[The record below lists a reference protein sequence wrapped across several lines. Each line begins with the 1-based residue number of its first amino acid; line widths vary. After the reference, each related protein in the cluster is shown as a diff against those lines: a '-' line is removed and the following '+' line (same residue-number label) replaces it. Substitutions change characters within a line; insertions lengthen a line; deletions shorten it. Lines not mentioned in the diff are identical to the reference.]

1 LNVTEAVIDVGSS
14 NGAEAP
20 DAGASASETT
30 NDTLLFPDADA
41 TQESAPGPEAGHAA
55 EKTDSVADGSNID
68 FLRTPVEDL
77 PENLRPLAPLAKN
90 LQADYTRSQQ
100 DLRDREAQ
108 LSQREQQIQTQN
120 QQAQQHQQQWADRV
134 QQTVAPD
141 TDPIQQMRASLTA
154 DENQAIDTVQAIVQ
168 HQVGAH
174 LQQMQGQ
181 IDTLRQENDSL
192 KHGYSGVHNYM
203 TEQAQV
209 KTRQDVGAAI
219 EQYGEDVRRYG
230 PQILHMLK
238 GEAPPNPRTGRPY
251 TVTEAYE
258 QLSGRTQQAAE
269 SLRNAD
275 QQAKRSSK
283 RRVAANSSVDSSEDA
298 GPLSEAEAINQL
310 KALGFE

>member
-1 LNVTEAVIDVGSS
+1 MTEAVIDVGSS

-20 DAGASASETT
+20 DAGASANETT
-30 NDTLLFPDADA
+30 SDTLLFPDADA
-41 TQESAPGPEAGHAA
+41 TQESAPEPEAGHSA
-55 EKTDSVADGSNID
+55 EATDSVADDSKVD
-68 FLRTPVEDL
+68 LLRTPVDEL

-90 LQADYTRSQQ
+90 LQAAYTRSQQ
-100 DLRDREAQ
+100 DLREREAQ
-108 LSQREQQIQTQN
+108 LAQREQQIQAQN
-120 QQAQQHQQQWADRV
+120 QQAQQHQQQWADRL
-134 QQTVAPD
+134 QQAVIPD

-168 HQVGAH
+168 HQVGTQ

-192 KHGYSGVHNYM
+192 KSGYSGVHNYM

-209 KTRQDVGAAI
+209 KTRQDVQQAI
-219 EQYGEDVRRYG
+219 DRYGEDVRRYG
-230 PQILHMLK
+230 QQILHMLK
-238 GEAPPNPRTGRPY
+238 SDAPPNPRTGRKY
-251 TVTEAYE
+251 TVIEAYE
-258 QLSGRTQQAAE
+258 QVSGRTQQAAE
-269 SLRNAD
+269 ALRNAD

-298 GPLSEAEAINQL
+298 GPLSETEVINQL